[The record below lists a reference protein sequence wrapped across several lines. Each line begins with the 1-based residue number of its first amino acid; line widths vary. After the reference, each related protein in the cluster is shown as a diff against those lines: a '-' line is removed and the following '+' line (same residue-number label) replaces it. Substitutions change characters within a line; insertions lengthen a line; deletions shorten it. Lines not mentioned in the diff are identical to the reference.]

1 MNLRFQIHNTLKSV
15 KIHVCFKS
23 KVKMVGVLKK
33 QALFAGKIWSKKS
46 HTQENCKEQI
56 MYNT

>member
-1 MNLRFQIHNTLKSV
+1 
-15 KIHVCFKS
+15 
-23 KVKMVGVLKK
+23 MVGILKK

-56 MYNT
+56 MYNTRHK